1 MNLASLPGC
10 LDANKHDVAQSLLKK
25 LPVHVNP
32 ARNVVGLSNFDLGQ
46 LLILIPLEDPQK

>member
-1 MNLASLPGC
+1 MNLANLPGC

-32 ARNVVGLSNFDLGQ
+32 ARNVVSLSNFDLGQ
-46 LLILIPLEDPQK
+46 FLILIPLEDPQK